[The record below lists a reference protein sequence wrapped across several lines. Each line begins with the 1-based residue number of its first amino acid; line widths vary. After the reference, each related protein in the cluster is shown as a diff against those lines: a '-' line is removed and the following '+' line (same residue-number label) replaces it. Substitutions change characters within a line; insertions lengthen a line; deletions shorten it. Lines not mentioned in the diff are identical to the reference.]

1 MKKTLEYLKSKLN
14 LTAVANTAL
23 IDQNGDYLIFSGFE
37 RISANETSLKF
48 QIILARN
55 TLDYEIYG
63 ILDEIMALSDKL
75 LKDEAASR
83 AVILKSAETRFI
95 SESLYAYIFDLN
107 FPIKRVK

>member
-1 MKKTLEYLKSKLN
+1 MKETLEYLKSKLN

-55 TLDYEIYG
+55 TLDCEIYG

-75 LKDEAASR
+75 LKDEATSR

-95 SESLYAYIFDLN
+95 SESLYAYIFELN
-107 FPIKRVK
+107 YPLRRVR

>member
-1 MKKTLEYLKSKLN
+1 MKDTLEYLKSKLN
-14 LTAVANTAL
+14 LTAVANTTL

-48 QIILARN
+48 QIVLARN
-55 TLDYEIYG
+55 TLDCEIYG

-95 SESLYAYIFDLN
+95 SESLYAYIFELN

>member
-1 MKKTLEYLKSKLN
+1 MKETLEYLKSKLN

-48 QIILARN
+48 QI
-55 TLDYEIYG
+55 
-63 ILDEIMALSDKL
+63 EIMALSNKL
-75 LKDEAASR
+75 LKDEAER
-83 AVILKSAETRFI
+83 RVIILKSAETRFI

>member
-1 MKKTLEYLKSKLN
+1 MKETLEYLTAKLN

-48 QIILARN
+48 QIVLARN
-55 TLDYEIYG
+55 TLDCEIYG
-63 ILDEIMALSDKL
+63 ILDEIVALSNKL
-75 LKDEAASR
+75 LKDEAER
-83 AVILKSAETRFI
+83 RVIILKSAETRFI

>member
-1 MKKTLEYLKSKLN
+1 MKETLEYLKSKLN

-48 QIILARN
+48 QIVLARN
-55 TLDYEIYG
+55 TLDCEIYG
-63 ILDEIMALSDKL
+63 ILDEIMAFSDKL

>member
-1 MKKTLEYLKSKLN
+1 MKETLEYLKSKLN

-48 QIILARN
+48 QIVLARN
-55 TLDYEIYG
+55 TLDCEIYG

-75 LKDEAASR
+75 LKDEAAAR
-83 AVILKSAETRFI
+83 QVILKGLRTQFI

>member
-1 MKKTLEYLKSKLN
+1 MKDTLEYLKSKLN

-48 QIILARN
+48 QIVLARN
-55 TLDYEIYG
+55 TLDCEIYG

-75 LKDEAASR
+75 LKDEAER
-83 AVILKSAETRFI
+83 RIIILKSAETRFI

>member
-48 QIILARN
+48 QIVLARN
-55 TLDYEIYG
+55 TLDCEIYG
-63 ILDEIMALSDKL
+63 ILDEIMALSNKL
-75 LKDEAASR
+75 LKDEAER
-83 AVILKSAETRFI
+83 RVIILKSAETRFI

>member
-1 MKKTLEYLKSKLN
+1 MKETLEYLKSKLN

-48 QIILARN
+48 LIVLARN
-55 TLDYEIYG
+55 TLDCEIYR

-75 LKDEAASR
+75 LKDEAPSR

-95 SESLYAYIFDLN
+95 SESLYAYIFELN
-107 FPIKRVK
+107 YPLKRVR

>member
-1 MKKTLEYLKSKLN
+1 MKETLEYLKSKLN

-55 TLDYEIYG
+55 TLDCEIYG

-95 SESLYAYIFDLN
+95 SESLYAYIFELN
-107 FPIKRVK
+107 YPSRRVR

>member
-1 MKKTLEYLKSKLN
+1 MKETLEYLKSKLN

-48 QIILARN
+48 QIVLARN
-55 TLDYEIYG
+55 TLDCEIYG

-75 LKDEAASR
+75 LKDEAER
-83 AVILKSAETRFI
+83 RVIILKSAETRFI

>member
-1 MKKTLEYLKSKLN
+1 MKDTLEYLKFKLN

-55 TLDYEIYG
+55 TLDCEIYG

-95 SESLYAYIFDLN
+95 NESLYAYIFDLN

>member
-1 MKKTLEYLKSKLN
+1 MKETLEYLKSKLN

-48 QIILARN
+48 QIVLARN
-55 TLDYEIYG
+55 TLDCEIYG
-63 ILDEIMALSDKL
+63 ILDEIMALSNKL
-75 LKDEAASR
+75 LKDEAER
-83 AVILKSAETRFI
+83 RVIILKSAETRFI

>member
-1 MKKTLEYLKSKLN
+1 MKETLEYLKSKLN

-48 QIILARN
+48 QIVLARN
-55 TLDYEIYG
+55 TLDCEIYG
-63 ILDEIMALSDKL
+63 ILDEIMALSDKF
-75 LKDEAASR
+75 LKDEAER
-83 AVILKSAETRFI
+83 RVIILKSAETRFI

>member
-1 MKKTLEYLKSKLN
+1 MKETLEYLKSKLN

-48 QIILARN
+48 QIVLARN
-55 TLDYEIYG
+55 TLDCEIYG

-75 LKDEAASR
+75 LKDEAER
-83 AVILKSAETRFI
+83 RVIILKSAEARFI

>member
-1 MKKTLEYLKSKLN
+1 MKETLEYLKSKLN
-14 LTAVANTAL
+14 LTAVANTTL

-48 QIILARN
+48 QIVLARN
-55 TLDYEIYG
+55 TLDCEIYG
-63 ILDEIMALSDKL
+63 ILDEIMALGNKL
-75 LKDEAASR
+75 LEDEAKRR

>member
-1 MKKTLEYLKSKLN
+1 MKETLEYLKSKLN

-37 RISANETSLKF
+37 RINANETSLKF
-48 QIILARN
+48 QIVLARN
-55 TLDYEIYG
+55 TLDCEIYG

-75 LKDEAASR
+75 LKDEAER
-83 AVILKSAETRFI
+83 RVIILKSAETRFI

>member
-1 MKKTLEYLKSKLN
+1 MKDTLEYLKSKLN

-48 QIILARN
+48 QIVLARN
-55 TLDYEIYG
+55 TLDCEIYG

-75 LKDEAASR
+75 LKDEAER
-83 AVILKSAETRFI
+83 RVIILKSAETRFI

>member
-1 MKKTLEYLKSKLN
+1 MKETLEYLKSKLN
-14 LTAVANTAL
+14 LTAVANTAI

-55 TLDYEIYG
+55 TLDCEIYG

-75 LKDEAASR
+75 LKDEAER
-83 AVILKSAETRFI
+83 RVIILKSAETRFI

>member
-1 MKKTLEYLKSKLN
+1 MKETLEYLKSKLN

-48 QIILARN
+48 QIVLARN
-55 TLDYEIYG
+55 TLDCEIYG
-63 ILDEIMALSDKL
+63 ILDEIMVLSDKL

-83 AVILKSAETRFI
+83 AVILKSAETQFI
-95 SESLYAYIFDLN
+95 SESLYAYIFELN
-107 FPIKRVK
+107 YPLKRVR

>member
-1 MKKTLEYLKSKLN
+1 MKDTLEYLKSKLN

-48 QIILARN
+48 QIVLARN
-55 TLDYEIYG
+55 TLDCEIYG
-63 ILDEIMALSDKL
+63 ILDEIMALSNKL
-75 LKDEAASR
+75 LKDEAERR

-95 SESLYAYIFDLN
+95 NESLYAYIFDLN

>member
-1 MKKTLEYLKSKLN
+1 MKETLEYLKSKLN

-48 QIILARN
+48 QIVLARN
-55 TLDYEIYG
+55 TLDCEIYG
-63 ILDEIMALSDKL
+63 ILDEIMALSNKL
-75 LKDEAASR
+75 LKDEAER
-83 AVILKSAETRFI
+83 RVIILKSAETRFI
-95 SESLYAYIFDLN
+95 SESLYAYIFELN

>member
-1 MKKTLEYLKSKLN
+1 MKDTLECLKSKLN

-55 TLDYEIYG
+55 TLDCEIYG